1 MTAALQEFTTLP
13 PGALR
18 IESIEPLE
26 EPPVSSHQHLA
37 VITAALHHY
46 LAVPE
51 GALQLSSIEALGPM
65 GLVSGE
71 RLQATDPISVAI
83 TAALH
88 EYLAT
93 PTGSF
98 RIVRLQPAGTVNTW
112 KMAGQ
117 FDLIG
122 VDQD

>member
-1 MTAALQEFTTLP
+1 MP

-18 IESIEPLE
+18 IENIEPLE
-26 EPPVSSHQHLA
+26 ALAASPNQHLA

-51 GALQLSSIEALGPM
+51 GALQINSVEALGPT

-71 RLQATDPISVAI
+71 KLQATDPISVAI
-83 TAALH
+83 SAALH

-93 PTGSF
+93 PTRSF
-98 RIVRLQPAGTVNTW
+98 RIVRLQPVGVVNTW
-112 KMAGQ
+112 KMAGR
-117 FDLIG
+117 FDLMS